1 MQCTTGGTEGGR
13 PPRGTGP
20 DGLPVRRVG
29 RAGTGQDRCTGQ
41 AEEDAWSSTGRRR
54 QSSGAGTI
62 GVSWATLFAAH
73 GMRVRV
79 TDPREDAAEVVQASV
94 RQFAATLPGGPR
106 DADELLSRV
115 EVTGLEE
122 AVTGA
127 DVVQENGPERIDL
140 KRTLFADV
148 ERAAPEHALL
158 LSSTSGL
165 MPTDMS
171 ADMQDPGRLL
181 VGHPF
186 NPPHVV
192 PLIEVVPGAQTSPER
207 AEAAADFYRS
217 LGKVP
222 VVLRKEIGGFVAN
235 RLQSALFK
243 ESVHLVLSGVVTPEE
258 LDRVVTESVGVRW
271 ATAGPF
277 ESYMLGGG
285 PGGIRHLLE
294 HLGPGM
300 QRRWK
305 DLGEPELT
313 PEVVDL
319 LSTATEERFAGRPY
333 EERVHRPRRG
343 PGSPCRGPR
352 ARRAA
357 QG

>member
-1 MQCTTGGTEGGR
+1 MELDGR
-13 PPRGTGP
+13 TAA
-20 DGLPVRRVG
+20 VV
-29 RAGTGQDRCTGQ
+29 
-41 AEEDAWSSTGRRR
+41 
-54 QSSGAGTI
+54 GAGTI

-73 GMRVRV
+73 GMQVRV
-79 TDPREDAAEVVQASV
+79 TDPREDAEQVVQASV
-94 RQFAATLPGGPR
+94 RQFSQTLPGGPR
-106 DADELLSRV
+106 DADELLGRV
-115 EVTGLEE
+115 RVTGLEQ
-122 AVTGA
+122 AVDGA

-140 KRTLFADV
+140 KRSLWRDV
-148 ERAAPEHALL
+148 EQGAPAHALL

-165 MPTDMS
+165 MPTDMA
-171 ADMQDPGRLL
+171 ADLREPGRLL

-192 PLIEVVPGAQTSPER
+192 PLIEVVPGEQTTAEQAQ
-207 AEAAADFYRS
+207 AAADFYRS

-258 LDRVVTESVGVRW
+258 LDQVVTESVGVRW

-277 ESYMLGGG
+277 ESYSLGGG
-285 PGGIRHLLE
+285 PGGLRHLLE

-305 DLGEPELT
+305 DLGQPELT
-313 PEVVDL
+313 PEVVDR
-319 LSTATEERFAGRPY
+319 LSTATEERFAGRTY
-333 EERVHRPRRG
+333 EDRTRARDEVQLAVIEARE
-343 PGSPCRGPR
+343 R
-352 ARRAA
+352 ARRD
-357 QG
+357 

>member
-1 MQCTTGGTEGGR
+1 MELDGR
-13 PPRGTGP
+13 TAA
-20 DGLPVRRVG
+20 VV
-29 RAGTGQDRCTGQ
+29 
-41 AEEDAWSSTGRRR
+41 
-54 QSSGAGTI
+54 GAGTI

-73 GMRVRV
+73 GMQVRV
-79 TDPREDAAEVVQASV
+79 TDPREDAEQVVQASV
-94 RQFAATLPGGPR
+94 RQFSQTLPGGAR
-106 DADELLSRV
+106 DADELLARV
-115 EVTGLEE
+115 QVTGLEQ
-122 AVTGA
+122 AVDGA

-140 KRTLFADV
+140 KRSLWRDV
-148 ERAAPEHALL
+148 EQGAPAHALL

-165 MPTDMS
+165 MPTDMA
-171 ADMQDPGRLL
+171 ADLREPGRLL

-192 PLIEVVPGAQTSPER
+192 PLIEVVPGEQTTAEQAQ
-207 AEAAADFYRS
+207 AAADFYRS

-258 LDRVVTESVGVRW
+258 LDQVVTESVGVRW
-271 ATAGPF
+271 ATMGPF
-277 ESYMLGGG
+277 ESYSLGGG

-313 PEVVDL
+313 PEVVER
-319 LSTATEERFAGRPY
+319 LSTATEERFAGQAY
-333 EERVHRPRRG
+333 EDRVTARDEVQLAVLEARER
-343 PGSPCRGPR
+343 S
-352 ARRAA
+352 RRA
-357 QG
+357 

>member
-1 MQCTTGGTEGGR
+1 MELSGR
-13 PPRGTGP
+13 TAA
-20 DGLPVRRVG
+20 VV
-29 RAGTGQDRCTGQ
+29 
-41 AEEDAWSSTGRRR
+41 
-54 QSSGAGTI
+54 GAGTI

-79 TDPREDAAEVVQASV
+79 TDPREDAEQVVQASV
-94 RQFAATLPGGPR
+94 RQFGATLPGGPR
-106 DADELLSRV
+106 DAEGLLALV
-115 EVTGLEE
+115 EVTGLEQ
-122 AVTGA
+122 AVDGA

-140 KRTLFADV
+140 KRGLWRDV
-148 ERAAPEHALL
+148 EQGAPAHALL

-171 ADMQDPGRLL
+171 ADMQEPGRLL

-192 PLIEVVPGAQTSPER
+192 PLIEVVPGQRTTPEQ

-258 LDRVVTESVGVRW
+258 LDQVVTESVGVRW
-271 ATAGPF
+271 ATMGPF
-277 ESYMLGGG
+277 ESYSLGGG

-313 PEVVDL
+313 PEVVDR
-319 LSTATEERFAGRPY
+319 LSTATEERFAGQAY
-333 EERVHRPRRG
+333 EDRVTARDEVQLAVLEARERNRRG
-343 PGSPCRGPR
+343 
-352 ARRAA
+352 
-357 QG
+357 